1 MEATRG
7 LNATAMHWKYRVLIS
22 ITLIVPAIPTAM
34 TAAVAKATLA
44 QHVVIVVA
52 IVPLGAPRA
61 SAPDMIAA
69 TPAAAVAEA
78 AETRGLEAALTRS
91 LIPSSDA
98 NLARVIRHEGDAA
111 MPVQHRPCKRVALGD
126 AVLQRALQL
135 PPRQP
140 TL

>member
-111 MPVQHRPCKRVALGD
+111 MPVQH
-126 AVLQRALQL
+126 
-135 PPRQP
+135 
-140 TL
+140 

>member
-1 MEATRG
+1 
-7 LNATAMHWKYRVLIS
+7 
-22 ITLIVPAIPTAM
+22 M

-98 NLARVIRHEGDAA
+98 NLARVICHEGDAA
-111 MPVQHRPCKRVALGD
+111 MPVQH
-126 AVLQRALQL
+126 
-135 PPRQP
+135 
-140 TL
+140 